1 MVGFRYSKIIR
12 LSSLEAGMGTEFSR
26 TEVAAVRKT
35 GYSQGQ
41 SDEGVRAGDQMR
53 RGSGMELSGGGGTS
67 YI

>member
-1 MVGFRYSKIIR
+1 
-12 LSSLEAGMGTEFSR
+12 MGTDFSR